1 MSYEIEDRVSIR
13 LFFEDTEVLFSQINS
28 LNFLHMSCSSKI
40 GIPMIH
46 LSLSDPTELISTRK
60 LLGEGS
66 RVQVILSSGFG
77 FKESN
82 TYLFRVNK
90 HRKLAASPST
100 TYELD
105 GYLDSPGYWIQ
116 TALKP
121 RKGTSN
127 DVLASIAEDCGLN
140 YDGENTSDEQVWL
153 PANRRYH
160 VWARS
165 IAEHGYKSETSAMKL
180 GLELDGKL
188 IYRDICD
195 LAEAK
200 HRVTLSSKVK
210 DHIHAT
216 DFRPT
221 TSAGFN
227 NVRHAYKSASVYQ
240 PLMKMPDE
248 GISYFDEEVT
258 VDQYSDEVTFLRNP
272 HLAEQLTRGPVN
284 FRPLDFGNVHENYH
298 RSTYQSARLNS
309 LFSLGGSLITGEV
322 TAVRLFDNVNVI
334 LSASSGT
341 EHEKPFS
348 GIYKTLSRSVYVNAG
363 NYYEKLELL
372 RRAYSTEKK

>member
-13 LFFEDTEVLFSQINS
+13 IFFEEEEVLFSQVNS
-28 LNFLHMSCSSKI
+28 LNFLHMSSSSKI
-40 GIPMIH
+40 GVPMVH
-46 LSLSDPTELISTRK
+46 LSLSDPTELISKRK

-66 RVQVILSSGFG
+66 RIKVIIASGYG
-77 FKESN
+77 FSDTR
-82 TYLFRVNK
+82 TYLFRLNK
-90 HRKLAASPST
+90 HRKLGAAPAT

-105 GYLDSPGYWIQ
+105 GYLDVPGYWIQ

-127 DVLASIAEDCGLN
+127 DVLASIAEDCGLE
-140 YDGENTSDEQVWL
+140 YDGEVTTDEQVWL

-160 VWARS
+160 VWARA

-180 GLELDGKL
+180 GLDLSGKL
-188 IYRDICD
+188 LYRDICD
-195 LAEAK
+195 LSESDHK
-200 HRVTLSSKVK
+200 VTLSSKVK
-210 DHIHAT
+210 DHIQAT

-240 PLMKMPDE
+240 SITKVSNTLNT
-248 GISYFDEEVT
+248 FDEEVI
-258 VDQYSDEVTFLRNP
+258 VDQHSDEVTFLRNSQ
-272 HLAEQLTRGPVN
+272 LSDQLTRGPVN
-284 FRPLDFGNVHENYH
+284 FRPLDFGNVHDNYH

-322 TAVRLFDNVNVI
+322 TKVKLFENVNVI
-334 LSASSGT
+334 LSASAGT
-341 EHEKPFS
+341 ESETPFS